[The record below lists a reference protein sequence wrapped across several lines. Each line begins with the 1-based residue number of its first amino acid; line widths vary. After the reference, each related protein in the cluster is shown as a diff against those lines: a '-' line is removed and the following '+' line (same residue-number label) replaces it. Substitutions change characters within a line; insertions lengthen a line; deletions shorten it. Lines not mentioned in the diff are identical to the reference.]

1 MSRRASTRVAVAK
14 PRNTRP
20 PAKAKAR
27 AATARDDK
35 EYDIEEILDERH
47 TGAKIM
53 YFVSWV
59 GHGPQHNCWIE
70 YNQLGYAGTASKFE
84 ASRRAAKRELI
95 KDKADCARALAQI
108 GQSMITE
115 AAKAA
120 KVSRGHESVAA
131 APWCKFATDKRKI
144 NVGCPRYMFAKLPRP
159 RRYLKKLPHGWEFAT
174 ASDFADWINMFQL
187 YTRTDVGQ
195 MREPSVY
202 VPWSPCSTT
211 RYTIA
216 AGGENHHGAR
226 IYLLATL
233 DAPEGQAQRFKI
245 FQGGDD
251 AEATYVHESDDP
263 PVSISD
269 PIVFTVGA
277 NGIATVRFCVAA
289 LDLATDDNVSHDE
302 FGPPEG
308 VRSSKFIELSL
319 APLTAKELV
328 DRSGTR
334 METVY
339 RKLHMFDVHAS
350 PIQRRLESALAY
362 VMDNVPCQRAR
373 DAYEQQVQEWGVA
386 MDRFKWDAMASR
398 YGWFEQAANDDQAAK
413 EVNAA
418 PPPAPR
424 CSATQYWITRVPNQ

>member
-1 MSRRASTRVAVAK
+1 
-14 PRNTRP
+14 
-20 PAKAKAR
+20 
-27 AATARDDK
+27 
-35 EYDIEEILDERH
+35 
-47 TGAKIM
+47 
-53 YFVSWV
+53 
-59 GHGPQHNCWIE
+59 
-70 YNQLGYAGTASKFE
+70 
-84 ASRRAAKRELI
+84 
-95 KDKADCARALAQI
+95 
-108 GQSMITE
+108 MITE

-144 NVGCPRYMFAKLPRP
+144 NVGCPRYMFAKLPTP
-159 RRYLKKLPHGWEFAT
+159 LRYLKKLPHGWEFAT

-233 DAPEGQAQRFKI
+233 DAPQGQAQRFKI

-289 LDLATDDNVSHDE
+289 LEHAERDEAMELGDALRAIVVAAKKSLREGATALHATLRDVEDEVLLDDRWGERLGGKLKEAELIGYPFVIVLGRAWEQSGGTIVELQQRAAGRSIPSREVSVDE
-302 FGPPEG
+302 
-308 VRSSKFIELSL
+308 
-319 APLTAKELV
+319 LTALLGKQ
-328 DRSGTR
+328 
-334 METVY
+334 
-339 RKLHMFDVHAS
+339 
-350 PIQRRLESALAY
+350 PI
-362 VMDNVPCQRAR
+362 
-373 DAYEQQVQEWGVA
+373 
-386 MDRFKWDAMASR
+386 
-398 YGWFEQAANDDQAAK
+398 
-413 EVNAA
+413 
-418 PPPAPR
+418 
-424 CSATQYWITRVPNQ
+424 I